1 MRIAHGPRLP
11 NIREMIRLSS
21 VEPGSSGRI
30 FHPGMI
36 RAGVICDF
44 VLNDFDTDT
53 MRCIDQLAQLLK
65 RSEVFFDA
73 VEIDCAV
80 SMIVRDHSLRTIR
93 PIGILLAFIE
103 MVNVVVPRRQ
113 PDGRYPEVF
122 KVRQMLNDPFKIA
135 AMIITSF

>member
-1 MRIAHGPRLP
+1 MRVAHRPRLP
-11 NIREMIRLSS
+11 NIGEMIRLSS

-36 RAGVICDF
+36 GSGVICNF
-44 VLNDFDTDT
+44 VLNDFDTDA

-80 SMIVRDHSLRTIR
+80 SMIVRDHWLRTIR
-93 PIGILLAFIE
+93 PVGILLALLQ
-103 MVNVVVPRRQ
+103 MVNV
-113 PDGRYPEVF
+113 
-122 KVRQMLNDPFKIA
+122 
-135 AMIITSF
+135 